1 MVKRIVYNQSQLSS
15 PQPKEGNAQ
24 RTSRPFIRNSTTSS
38 QQRGNFVML
47 THDQLWPSICS
58 LDGRE
63 LKTLERGRPFTVEA
77 VDESGVVLS
86 PLVSGKPRMIQRET
100 LEDVFGALL
109 DRRELTG
116 AAIAEEFSRF
126 NAVYVAALLAALP
139 DVAPCTRPTRLIFV
153 GHQLFY
159 LG

>member
-1 MVKRIVYNQSQLSS
+1 L
-15 PQPKEGNAQ
+15 
-24 RTSRPFIRNSTTSS
+24 
-38 QQRGNFVML
+38 L
-47 THDQLWPSICS
+47 TQEQFWPSICL

-63 LKTLERGRPFTVEA
+63 LRTLERGRPFEVVS
-77 VDESGVVLS
+77 VDDVGVVLS
-86 PLVSGKPRMIQRET
+86 PVVSGKLRTIQRET
-100 LEDVFGALL
+100 LEEVFCALV

-116 AAIAEEFSRF
+116 VAIAEEFSPF

-139 DVAPCTRPTRLIFV
+139 DVAPCIRPTRLIFV

>member
-1 MVKRIVYNQSQLSS
+1 
-15 PQPKEGNAQ
+15 
-24 RTSRPFIRNSTTSS
+24 
-38 QQRGNFVML
+38 ML
-47 THDQLWPSICS
+47 TRDQFWPSICM

-63 LKTLERGRPFTVEA
+63 LKTLERGRPFAVESVNEA
-77 VDESGVVLS
+77 GVVLS
-86 PLVSGKPRMIQRET
+86 PLVSGKPRTIQRET

-109 DRRELTG
+109 ERRELTG
-116 AAIAEEFSRF
+116 AAIADEFSPF

-159 LG
+159 